1 MSKLI
6 EKISGI
12 TILLLGLVS
21 VVLVALIYV
30 GGNAESLTIGEDV
43 LTVPK
48 FTEPLIFWCYF
59 LIGLTIGITLLLT
72 LIGFVKTL
80 IASPAAGLKALIP
93 IAIFIVIFVVAW
105 ALGSS
110 EKVSI
115 IGYEGT
121 DNVGFWAQFTDMI
134 IYAIYALFIAVIATI
149 AVSVIYTKLK

>member
-105 ALGSS
+105 TLGSS

-134 IYAIYALFIAVIATI
+134 IYAIYALFIAIIATI
-149 AVSVIYTKLK
+149 AGSVIYTKLK

>member
-12 TILLLGLVS
+12 TVLLLGIVS

-48 FTEPLIFWCYF
+48 FTEPLIFWCYI
-59 LIGLTIGITLLLT
+59 LIGLTIGITLILT
-72 LIGFVKTL
+72 LIGFVKTF
-80 IASPAAGLKALIP
+80 AESPLAGLKTLIP
-93 IAIFIVIFVVAW
+93 IAIFVVLFVVAW
-105 ALGSS
+105 SLGSS
-110 EKVSI
+110 DKVSI

-149 AVSVIYTKLK
+149 AGSAIYTKLK

>member
-12 TILLLGLVS
+12 TVLLLGIVS

-48 FTEPLIFWCYF
+48 FTEPLIFWCYI
-59 LIGLTIGITLLLT
+59 LIGLTIGITLILT
-72 LIGFVKTL
+72 LIGFVKTF
-80 IASPAAGLKALIP
+80 AESPIAGLKTLIP
-93 IAIFIVIFVVAW
+93 IAIFVVLFVVAW
-105 ALGSS
+105 SLGSS
-110 EKVSI
+110 DKVSI

-149 AVSVIYTKLK
+149 AGSAIYTKLK

>member
-6 EKISGI
+6 EKISGF

-48 FTEPLIFWCYF
+48 FTEPLIFWCYI
-59 LIGLTIGITLLLT
+59 LIGLTIGITLVLT
-72 LIGFVKTL
+72 LIGFVKTMV
-80 IASPAAGLKALIP
+80 ASPVAGLKLLIP
-93 IAIFIVIFVVAW
+93 IAIFIIIFVVAW

-134 IYAIYALFIAVIATI
+134 IYAIYALFIALIATI
-149 AVSVIYTKLK
+149 AGSAIYTKLK

>member
-6 EKISGI
+6 EKISGL

-21 VVLVALIYV
+21 VILVALIYV

-59 LIGLTIGITLLLT
+59 LIALTIGITLVLT
-72 LIGFVKTL
+72 LIGFVKTM
-80 IASPAAGLKALIP
+80 IASPAAGFKALIP
-93 IAIFIVIFVVAW
+93 IAIFVVLFVVAW
-105 ALGSS
+105 SLGSS

-149 AVSVIYTKLK
+149 AGSAIYTKLK

>member
-12 TILLLGLVS
+12 TVLLLGIVS

-48 FTEPLIFWCYF
+48 FTEPLIFWCYI
-59 LIGLTIGITLLLT
+59 LIGLTIGITLILT
-72 LIGFVKTL
+72 LIGFVKTF
-80 IASPAAGLKALIP
+80 AESPVAGLKTLIP
-93 IAIFIVIFVVAW
+93 IAIFVVLFVVAW
-105 ALGSS
+105 SLGSS

-149 AVSVIYTKLK
+149 AGSAIYTKLK

>member
-6 EKISGI
+6 EKVSGF
-12 TILLLGLVS
+12 TILLLGIVS

-48 FTEPLIFWCYF
+48 FTEPLIFWCYI

-72 LIGFVKTL
+72 LIGFVKTM
-80 IASPAAGLKALIP
+80 IASPVAGLKLLIP
-93 IAIFIVIFVVAW
+93 IAIFIIIFVVAW

-134 IYAIYALFIAVIATI
+134 IYAIYALFIALIATI
-149 AVSVIYTKLK
+149 AGSAIYTKLK

>member
-12 TILLLGLVS
+12 TVLLLGIVS
-21 VVLVALIYV
+21 VLLVALIYF
-30 GGNAESLTIGEDV
+30 GGNAESLAVGEDI

-72 LIGFVKTL
+72 IIGFVKKM
-80 IASPAAGLKALIP
+80 IASPVAGLKSLIP
-93 IAIFIVIFVVAW
+93 IAIFVIIFVGAW
-105 ALGSS
+105 VLGSS

-121 DNVGFWAQFTDMI
+121 DNEGFWAQFTDMI
-134 IYAIYALFIAVIATI
+134 IFAIYALFIAIIGTI
-149 AVSVIYTKLK
+149 AGSAIYTKLK

>member
-134 IYAIYALFIAVIATI
+134 IYAIYALFIAIIATI
-149 AVSVIYTKLK
+149 AGSVIYTKLK

>member
-12 TILLLGLVS
+12 TVLLLGIVS

-48 FTEPLIFWCYF
+48 FTEPLIFWCYI
-59 LIGLTIGITLLLT
+59 LIGLTIGITLILT
-72 LIGFVKTL
+72 LIGFVKTF
-80 IASPAAGLKALIP
+80 AESPLAGLKTLIP
-93 IAIFIVIFVVAW
+93 IAIFVVLFVVAW
-105 ALGSS
+105 SLGSS

-149 AVSVIYTKLK
+149 AGSAIYTKLK